1 MAMVMAPHHLA
12 LLSIQTCKHR
22 QTATEAAKEI
32 TIAVEEGKGKDAD
45 QHGTLFL
52 LSPRRQS
59 TALHDRYTFCAQ
71 PHTSTLFAPL
81 NGQVSVP
88 FQLNSRTRRERER
101 DIVADAISCINC
113 VLVPAILFVV
123 VANGEWRPSQRRQS
137 GSSLLF
143 ASIAAA
149 AFRALC
155 LVHSKC

>member
-1 MAMVMAPHHLA
+1 MAPHHLA

-59 TALHDRYTFCAQ
+59 TDTLHDRYTFCAQ

-88 FQLNSRTRRERER
+88 FQLNSRTARER

-113 VLVPAILFVV
+113 VLVPAILFVVMV